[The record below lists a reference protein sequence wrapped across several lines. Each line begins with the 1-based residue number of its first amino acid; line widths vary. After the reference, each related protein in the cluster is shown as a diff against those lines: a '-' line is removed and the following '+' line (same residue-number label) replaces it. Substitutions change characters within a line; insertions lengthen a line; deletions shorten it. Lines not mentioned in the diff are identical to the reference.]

1 MTYQQGGQFGLHQT
15 GYCHGSSSSKAIG
28 CRPLLPQ
35 GSSSGLAG
43 AEVITLYAET
53 VNGAFAPLTDTSAIL
68 TATAGTST
76 IIAAGSYKFNKPVT
90 AGNAGASLG

>member
-1 MTYQQGGQFGLHQT
+1 MATTIITPKTAAELSAAFYVAAHE
-15 GYCHGSSSSKAIG
+15 CPIKI
-28 CRPLLPQ
+28 
-35 GSSSGLAG
+35 SSSGLAG